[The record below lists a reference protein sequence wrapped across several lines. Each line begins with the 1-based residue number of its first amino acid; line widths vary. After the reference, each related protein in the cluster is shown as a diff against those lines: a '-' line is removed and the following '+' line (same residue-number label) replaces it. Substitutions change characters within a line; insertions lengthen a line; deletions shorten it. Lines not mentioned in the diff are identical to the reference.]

1 MTFRC
6 RKIRLDLIVEEKKKK
21 KVDYSSAWAE
31 AKEIIWNARWRLL
44 VGSVLMLVSRLAG
57 MVLPSSMKYV
67 GDEVFTNHNYSLLK
81 WIALAIGISTLIQ
94 GVTGFALSQILGVA
108 AQRAI
113 TEMRK
118 NVQAH
123 IERLPISYF
132 DSTQSGQL
140 ISRIMNDAEG
150 IRNLVGTG
158 LGQIL
163 GSLVTA
169 TIALGVLFYVNWQ
182 LTSATLVVL
191 LIFGGALF
199 YALKVLRPVF
209 RDRAVI
215 TGEVTGRL
223 GESLGGI
230 RIVKAYTAEKRE
242 ELSFA
247 RGAHKLF
254 RNVAKTVTGVSAI
267 SSFSSVIIG
276 AIAVVMIIIGG
287 NAVQAGT
294 MTLGDF
300 LLYISFTFLLAMPVI
315 ELTSIGTQVTEAL
328 AGLDRIREIMA
339 KTTEDEAD
347 AGKEAL
353 TEINGTIDFENVYFE
368 YDPGVPVLKGVSFHS
383 KAGAT
388 TALVGSSGSGKSTIL
403 SLVLNFIQPTKSVP
417 SPVAGGLTGDPT
429 PDIET
434 KGVPSSNGGAHEQ
447 LQPPVTA
454 GGTDNAGTI
463 KIDGKDLQ
471 DVKLRDYRRHLGVV
485 LQDNFLFDGTI
496 LDNIRF
502 SNPEANLDK
511 IKEVCKIAN
520 ADEFIETFPN
530 GYDTIVGERG
540 VKLSGGQ
547 RQRIAI
553 ARALLANPR
562 ILILD
567 EATSS
572 LDSESESLI
581 QEGLKRLREGRT
593 TFVIAH
599 RLSTIR
605 SADQILV
612 VEAGEILERG
622 SHDELIALDGRYKQL
637 YDKQYRFEQ
646 NLFVNPGEDFTGTPT
661 QAMAQTKL

>member
-1 MTFRC
+1 M
-6 RKIRLDLIVEEKKKK
+6 LI
-21 KVDYSSAWAE
+21 
-31 AKEIIWNARWRLL
+31 
-44 VGSVLMLVSRLAG
+44 SRLAG
-57 MVLPSSMKYV
+57 MVLPASTKYI
-67 GDEVFTNHNYSLLK
+67 GDEVFTKQNYSLIK

-94 GVTGFALSQILGVA
+94 GVTGFALSQVLGVA

-118 NVQAH
+118 RVQQR

-163 GSLVTA
+163 GSVVTASIAIGVLMYLNWILTLA
-169 TIALGVLFYVNWQ
+169 TIA
-182 LTSATLVVL
+182 VL
-191 LIFGGALF
+191 LVFGGALM
-199 YALKVLRPVF
+199 YAFKVLRPVF
-209 RDRAVI
+209 RERGEI
-215 TGEVTGRL
+215 TAEVTGRL

-247 RGAHKLF
+247 RGAHRLF
-254 RNVAKTVTGVSAI
+254 RNIAKTVTGVSAI
-267 SSFSSVIIG
+267 SSFSSIIIG
-276 AIAVVMIIIGG
+276 AVAVVMIVIGG

-300 LLYISFTFLLAMPVI
+300 LMYISFTFLLAMPVI
-315 ELTSIGTQVTEAL
+315 ELTSIGTQITEAL
-328 AGLDRIREIMA
+328 AGLDRIREVMA
-339 KTTEDEAD
+339 MTTEDEED
-347 AGKEAL
+347 AKKRPL
-353 TEINGTIDFENVYFE
+353 PRVDGTIDFDNVEFE
-368 YDPGVPVLKGVSFHS
+368 YEKGVPVLNGVSFHS
-383 KAGAT
+383 NAGTT

-403 SLVLNFIQPTKSVP
+403 SLVLNFIQPTK
-417 SPVAGGLTGDPT
+417 
-429 PDIET
+429 
-434 KGVPSSNGGAHEQ
+434 
-447 LQPPVTA
+447 
-454 GGTDNAGTI
+454 GTI
-463 KIDGKDLQ
+463 RIDGLDLQ
-471 DVKLRDYRRHLGVV
+471 SVRLRDYRRHLGVV

-502 SNPEANLDK
+502 ANPEADLEE
-511 IKEVCKIAN
+511 IREVCRIAN
-520 ADEFIETFPN
+520 ADEFIERFPDS
-530 GYDTIVGERG
+530 YKTIVGERG

-553 ARALLANPR
+553 ARALLADPR

-572 LDSESESLI
+572 LDSESEALI
-581 QEGLKRLREGRT
+581 QEGLNRLRKGRT

-612 VEAGEILERG
+612 VESGQIIERG
-622 SHDELIALDGRYKQL
+622 THSELLAMEGRYKQL
-637 YDKQYRFEQ
+637 YDKQYRYEQ
-646 NLFVNPGEDFTGTPT
+646 NLLVNPGEDFTSKPAET
-661 QAMAQTKL
+661 MAKTKL

>member
-1 MTFRC
+1 MA
-6 RKIRLDLIVEEKKKK
+6 EEKKKK
-21 KVDYSSAWAE
+21 KVNYAGAWAE
-31 AKEIIWNARWRLL
+31 ARKIIWNARWRLL
-44 VGSVLMLVSRLAG
+44 FGSVLMIVSRLAG
-57 MVLPSSMKYV
+57 MVLPGSMKYI

-81 WIALAIGISTLIQ
+81 WIALAVGVSTLVQ

-118 NVQAH
+118 SVQAH

-169 TIALGVLFYVNWQ
+169 TIAIGVLFYVNWK

-191 LIFGGALF
+191 IIFGAALM
-199 YALKVLRPVF
+199 YAFKVLRPVF
-209 RDRAVI
+209 RERNVI
-215 TGEVTGRL
+215 NAEVTGRL

-254 RNVAKTVTGVSAI
+254 RNIAKTVTGVSAI

-276 AIAVVMIIIGG
+276 AIAVVMIVIGG
-287 NAVQAGT
+287 GAVQTGT

-315 ELTSIGTQVTEAL
+315 ELTSIGTQITEAL
-328 AGLDRIREIMA
+328 AGLDRIREVMSM
-339 KTTEDEAD
+339 TTEDETD
-347 AGKEAL
+347 AEKPAL
-353 TEINGTIDFENVYFE
+353 PTVNGTIDFENVEFE
-368 YDPGVPVLKGVSFHS
+368 YDEGVPVLKGVSFHS
-383 KAGAT
+383 EAGAT

-403 SLVLNFIQPTKSVP
+403 SLVLNFIQPT
-417 SPVAGGLTGDPT
+417 T
-429 PDIET
+429 
-434 KGVPSSNGGAHEQ
+434 
-447 LQPPVTA
+447 
-454 GGTDNAGTI
+454 GTI

-471 DVKLRDYRRHLGVV
+471 TVKLRDYRRHLGVV

-496 LDNIRF
+496 LENIRF

-520 ADEFIETFPN
+520 ADEFIAQFPN

-572 LDSESESLI
+572 LDSESEALI
-581 QEGLKRLREGRT
+581 QEGLRRLREGRT

-646 NLFVNPGEDFTGTPT
+646 NLFVNPGEDFTGTPSE
-661 QAMAQTKL
+661 ALAQTKL

>member
-1 MTFRC
+1 VSPET
-6 RKIRLDLIVEEKKKK
+6 DKKKK
-21 KVDYSSAWAE
+21 KVDYSAAWGE
-31 AKEIIWNARWRLL
+31 ARKIVWNARWRLL
-44 VGSVLMLVSRLAG
+44 FGSVLMLISRLAS
-57 MVLPSSMKYV
+57 MVLPASTKFI
-67 GDEVFTNHNYSLLK
+67 GDEVFTNQRYDLLI
-81 WIALAIGISTLIQ
+81 WIALAVGISTIIQ
-94 GVTGFALSQILGVA
+94 STTGFALSQILGVA
-108 AQRAI
+108 AQLAI
-113 TEMRK
+113 TNMRMR
-118 NVQAH
+118 VQRH

-140 ISRIMNDAEG
+140 ISRIMSDAEG

-169 TIALGVLFYVNWQ
+169 TISIGVLFYLNWQ
-182 LTSATLVVL
+182 LTTATMIVL
-191 LIFGGALF
+191 LIFGGALM
-199 YALKVLRPVF
+199 YAFKVLRPVF
-209 RDRAVI
+209 RERSVI
-215 TGEVTGRL
+215 NAEVTGRL

-242 ELSFA
+242 ELIFT
-247 RGAHKLF
+247 RGAHRLF
-254 RNVAKTVTGVSAI
+254 RNIAKSVTGVSAI
-267 SSFSSVIIG
+267 ASFSSLVIG
-276 AIAVVMIIIGG
+276 AVAVVMMVIGG
-287 NAVQAGT
+287 SAVQSGS

-300 LLYISFTFLLAMPVI
+300 LMYISFTFLLAMPVF
-315 ELTSIGTQVTEAL
+315 ELTSIGTQITEAL

-339 KTTEDEAD
+339 MTTEDETD
-347 AGKEAL
+347 KDKEPL
-353 TEINGTIDFENVYFE
+353 PEIKGTIDFKDVCFE
-368 YDPGVPVLKGVSFHS
+368 YDAGVPVLKGVSFHS
-383 KAGAT
+383 EAGAT

-403 SLVLNFIQPTKSVP
+403 SLVLNFIQPT
-417 SPVAGGLTGDPT
+417 TG
-429 PDIET
+429 
-434 KGVPSSNGGAHEQ
+434 N
-447 LQPPVTA
+447 
-454 GGTDNAGTI
+454 I
-463 KIDGKDLQ
+463 KIDGKDLK

-496 LDNIRF
+496 LENIRF
-502 SNPEANLDK
+502 SNPEANFDE
-511 IKEVCKIAN
+511 IRQTCKIAN
-520 ADEFIETFPN
+520 ADEFIEKFPN

-553 ARALLANPR
+553 ARALLADPR

-572 LDSESESLI
+572 LDSESEALI
-581 QEGLKRLREGRT
+581 QEGLNNLRKGRT

-622 SHDELIALDGRYKQL
+622 SHDDLIAQNGRYKQL

-646 NLFVNPGEDFTGTPT
+646 NLFVNPGEDFTGKPPE
-661 QAMAQTKL
+661 ALSQTKL

>member
-1 MTFRC
+1 MA
-6 RKIRLDLIVEEKKKK
+6 DEKKRKK
-21 KVDYSSAWAE
+21 KVNYADAWAE
-31 AKEIIWNARWRLL
+31 AKKIIWNARWRL
-44 VGSVLMLVSRLAG
+44 VFGSVLMLVSRLAG

-81 WIALAIGISTLIQ
+81 WIALVIGVSTLIQ

-118 NVQAH
+118 NVQSH

-132 DSTQSGQL
+132 DSTQSGVL

-169 TIALGVLFYVNWQ
+169 SIALGVLFYVNWR

-191 LIFGGALF
+191 LIFGGALM
-199 YALKVLRPVF
+199 YAFKVLRPVF
-209 RDRAVI
+209 RDRGMI
-215 TGEVTGRL
+215 TAEVTGRL

-328 AGLDRIREIMA
+328 AGLDRIREILA

-347 AGKEAL
+347 AGKLAL
-353 TEINGTIDFENVYFE
+353 PDVKGTIDFENVYFE
-368 YDPGVPVLKGVSFHS
+368 YDPGVPVLKGISFHS
-383 KAGAT
+383 EAGAT

-403 SLVLNFIQPTKSVP
+403 SLVLNFIQPTRSEP
-417 SPVAGGLTGDPT
+417 PAVAGGLTQPSLNAVETRIDT
-429 PDIET
+429 PLLVVNS
-434 KGVPSSNGGAHEQ
+434 GSSGTH
-447 LQPPVTA
+447 LHPPATA
-454 GGTDNAGTI
+454 GGSDLGGTI
-463 KIDGKDLQ
+463 KIDGKHLQ

-520 ADEFIETFPN
+520 ADEFIEQFAN
-530 GYDTIVGERG
+530 GYETIVGERG

-553 ARALLANPR
+553 ARALLADPR

-572 LDSESESLI
+572 LDSESEALI
-581 QEGLKRLREGRT
+581 QEGLNNLRKGRT

-622 SHDELIALDGRYKQL
+622 GHDELIALDGRYKQL

-646 NLFVNPGEDFTGTPT
+646 NLFVNPGEDFTGKVSE
-661 QAMAQTKL
+661 AMAQTKL

>member
-1 MTFRC
+1 M
-6 RKIRLDLIVEEKKKK
+6 VAEKKKSLN
-21 KVDYSSAWAE
+21 YAGAWAE
-31 AKEIIWNARWRLL
+31 ARRLIWDARWRLL
-44 VGSVLMLVSRLAG
+44 LGTILLLISRLAG
-57 MVLPSSMKYV
+57 MVLPASTKFI
-67 GDEVFTNHNYSLLK
+67 GDEIFLNQQYQLIK
-81 WIALAIGISTLIQ
+81 WVAVAIGAATLIQ
-94 GVTGFALSQILGVA
+94 GFTSFALSQILGVA

-118 NVQAH
+118 RVQAH
-123 IERLPISYF
+123 VERLPISYF

-140 ISRIMNDAEG
+140 ISRVMNDAEG

-169 TIALGVLFYVNWQ
+169 TISIGVLFYINWQ
-182 LTSATLVVL
+182 LTAATMVVL
-191 LIFGGALF
+191 LTFGGALL
-199 YALKVLRPVF
+199 YAFKVLRPVF
-209 RDRAVI
+209 RERGQI
-215 TGEVTGRL
+215 TAEVTGRL

-247 RGAHKLF
+247 RGAHRLF

-276 AIAVVMIIIGG
+276 AIAVVMIVIGG
-287 NAVQAGT
+287 NAVQGGT
-294 MTLGDF
+294 MTLGD
-300 LLYISFTFLLAMPVI
+300 LLMYISFTFLLAMPII
-315 ELTSIGTQVTEAL
+315 ELTSIGTQLTEAL
-328 AGLDRIREIMA
+328 AGLDRIREIMQMG
-339 KTTEDEAD
+339 TEDEED
-347 AGKEAL
+347 RHRQPLMRIEG
-353 TEINGTIDFENVYFE
+353 NIDFENVWFE
-368 YDPGVPVLKGVSFHS
+368 YEKGVAVLRGVSFHAS
-383 KAGAT
+383 AGAT

-403 SLVLNFIQPTKSVP
+403 SLVLNFIQPTS
-417 SPVAGGLTGDPT
+417 
-429 PDIET
+429 
-434 KGVPSSNGGAHEQ
+434 GVIR
-447 LQPPVTA
+447 V
-454 GGTDNAGTI
+454 
-463 KIDGKDLQ
+463 DGRDLQ
-471 DVKLRDYRRHLGVV
+471 NVRLRDYRRHLGVV
-485 LQDNFLFDGTI
+485 LQDNFLFDGSI

-502 SNPEANLDK
+502 ANPHAGLDE
-511 IKEVCKIAN
+511 IKEMCRVAN
-520 ADEFIETFPN
+520 ADEFIDKFPN
-530 GYDTIVGERG
+530 RYDTIVGERG

-553 ARALLANPR
+553 ARALLADPR

-572 LDSESESLI
+572 LDSESEALI
-581 QEGLKRLREGRT
+581 QEGLRRLRQGRT

-622 SHDELIALDGRYKQL
+622 THEQLVTQGGRYKQL

-646 NLFVNPGEDFTGTPT
+646 NLFVNPGEELDGRRS
-661 QAMAQTKL
+661 QALTQTKL

>member
-1 MTFRC
+1 MA
-6 RKIRLDLIVEEKKKK
+6 EEKKKK

-31 AKEIIWNARWRLL
+31 ARKIIWNARWRLAF
-44 VGSVLMLVSRLAG
+44 GSVLMLISRLAG
-57 MVLPSSMKYV
+57 MVLPASTKYI
-67 GDEVFTNHNYSLLK
+67 GDEVFTNRNYGLIK

-94 GVTGFALSQILGVA
+94 GVTSFALSQILGVA
-108 AQRAI
+108 AQLAI
-113 TEMRK
+113 TNMRMR
-118 NVQAH
+118 VQRH

-169 TIALGVLFYVNWQ
+169 VIAIGVLFYLNWQ
-182 LTSATLVVL
+182 LTLATIVVL
-191 LIFGGALF
+191 LIFGGALM
-199 YALKVLRPVF
+199 YAFKVLRPIF
-209 RDRAVI
+209 RERGEI
-215 TGEVTGRL
+215 TAEVTGRL

-242 ELSFA
+242 ELSFT
-247 RGAHKLF
+247 RGAHRLF
-254 RNVAKTVTGVSAI
+254 RNIAKSITGVSAI
-267 SSFSSVIIG
+267 SSFSSVVIG
-276 AIAVVMIIIGG
+276 AVAVVMIVIGG
-287 NAVQAGT
+287 NAVQTGA

-300 LLYISFTFLLAMPVI
+300 LMYISFTFLLAMPVI
-315 ELTSIGTQVTEAL
+315 ELTSIGTQITEAL

-339 KTTEDEAD
+339 MDTEDVQD
-347 AGKEAL
+347 AKREPIPVI
-353 TEINGTIDFENVYFE
+353 EGTIDFENVEFE
-368 YDPGVPVLKGVSFHS
+368 YDAGVPVLKGVSFHS
-383 KAGAT
+383 EAGTT

-403 SLVLNFIQPTKSVP
+403 SLVLNFIQPTS
-417 SPVAGGLTGDPT
+417 
-429 PDIET
+429 
-434 KGVPSSNGGAHEQ
+434 GA
-447 LQPPVTA
+447 
-454 GGTDNAGTI
+454 I

-471 DVKLRDYRRHLGVV
+471 TVRLRDYRRHLGVV

-502 SNPEANLDK
+502 SNPEANLEE
-511 IKEVCKIAN
+511 IKSVCRIAN
-520 ADEFIETFPN
+520 ADEFIEKFPN
-530 GYDTIVGERG
+530 GYDTVVGERG

-572 LDSESESLI
+572 LDSESEALI
-581 QEGLKRLREGRT
+581 QEGLNRLREGRT

-622 SHDELIALDGRYKQL
+622 RHDELIALDGRYKQL

-646 NLFVNPGEDFTGTPT
+646 NLFVNPGEDFTGKPAE
-661 QAMAQTKL
+661 AMAQTKL